1 MLLSKTQTNDIFLTD
16 SGLKWKRLI
25 STPKEKKMHP
35 DRYKCQRMDTK
46 ETHLLTEMIIR
57 KWTQ

>member
-1 MLLSKTQTNDIFLTD
+1 M
-16 SGLKWKRLI
+16 
-25 STPKEKKMHP
+25 TPKEKKMHP